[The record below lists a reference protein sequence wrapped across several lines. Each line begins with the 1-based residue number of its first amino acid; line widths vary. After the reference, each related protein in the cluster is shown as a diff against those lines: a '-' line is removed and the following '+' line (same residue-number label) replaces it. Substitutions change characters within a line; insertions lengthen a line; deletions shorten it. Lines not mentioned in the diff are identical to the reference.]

1 MYSKLEH
8 FKGSE
13 NKSQPVFNEIFS
25 RFFLFKMGNSAWGM
39 STWGKYPLRNAYI
52 GTHRTQNPYQIA
64 VGSNL
69 HFKSN
74 V

>member
-25 RFFLFKMGNSAWGM
+25 EFFLFKMGNSA
-39 STWGKYPLRNAYI
+39 
-52 GTHRTQNPYQIA
+52 
-64 VGSNL
+64 
-69 HFKSN
+69 
-74 V
+74 